1 LDLREKMEILR
12 LEQFDAEKTKI
23 LEDLEGKLA
32 LETAK
37 MVKDNQ
43 ILLENAKNEILMEKN
58 LALAEEKRVFG
69 EKKDLESAQEKD
81 EIVR

>member
-1 LDLREKMEILR
+1 MDVREKMEILR

-23 LEDLEGKLA
+23 LEEFGGKLA

-37 MVKDNQ
+37 IVKDNK

-69 EKKDLESAQEKD
+69 EKKDLELAQEKD

>member
-1 LDLREKMEILR
+1 MDLREKMEILR